1 MRGSVFKHLVQ
12 EQRFVLESATLS
24 HKGLSVLLIGVNP
37 LESDFF
43 WLYRLPL
50 FSGVVF
56 IKQTCEKPLN
66 FLSL

>member
-43 WLYRLPL
+43 GCTVFPCFQVL
-50 FSGVVF
+50 F
-56 IKQTCEKPLN
+56 L
-66 FLSL
+66 